1 MTDLTTSLILEL
13 KNSQFTRGLRKSGSD
28 VGSFA
33 NKSERELRGLRQ
45 EFKQLTGGVLGS
57 FRNEIIAIGAAWS
70 GLQIAKDS
78 ALLDKNLTRMSQ
90 TAGVARSETKALR
103 AELFDLQKQYGVT
116 VDSSRQ
122 ANDSLL
128 QSGLNWSEA
137 LQATKAIAPAQ
148 AVTGASSN
156 VLAGGLAVGAE
167 IFGFD
172 LSQVG
177 VATEM
182 LDKMTVAGREGKAEL
197 EDLSSIFS
205 RVGNNAKTANLDFSQ
220 TLGFIEQ
227 LSYVERQP
235 ERLATLADSTLRIFT
250 NQKYQNNVRDKLG
263 INFYGKEGNRRD
275 AFSVIEEISTLYK
288 KQKNDKQRDNLIAA
302 AFGQTDMDTQRG
314 MKMLL
319 GGDAIAGM
327 RKITEATRNGV
338 GVIDREL
345 EEALGNAGDQVSRL
359 KGALGK
365 AADSFAQPINNSVNQ
380 LIKYTLDSKK
390 KGGLGLDGTDLL
402 LGGAA
407 VLAGGAAAYK
417 YGGGKGLRKM
427 MGKGGNLAGGVL
439 TAKALEAAA
448 GVIPVY
454 VVNMPTGSSRS
465 IVDDIMDMGRKGGSK
480 GGRFPRLPGS
490 GGYARLPG
498 ETLADSLS
506 KLSVRSGFNA
516 YASHWGGKA
525 LGWMGLN
532 SSVLGG
538 SVSSAGLG
546 MGSLGVGVAGAAG
559 YGAGTLGYNAFVKGT
574 ETEMDIGRA
583 LAKALATVD
592 IFGWSDAQKALDIE
606 NRSQAL
612 LKVELS
618 EDLKA
623 KVVQSENMD
632 VDAYGG
638 SMINP

>member
-1 MTDLTTSLILEL
+1 MTDLTTSLILNL

-28 VGSFA
+28 VGAFA
-33 NKSERELRGLRQ
+33 NKSERELRGLRH

-57 FRNEIIAIGAAWS
+57 FRNEILAIGAAWS

-78 ALLDKNLTRMSQ
+78 ALLDKNLTQMSQ
-90 TAGVARSETKALR
+90 TAGVARTETKALR
-103 AELFDLQKQYGVT
+103 AELFELQKQYGVT

-128 QSGLNWSEA
+128 QAGLDWSEA

-156 VLAGGLAVGAE
+156 VLAGGLSVGAE

-182 LDKMTVAGREGKAEL
+182 LDKMTVAGRAGNAEL

-227 LSYVERQP
+227 LSKIEKQP

-263 INFYGKEGNRRD
+263 INFYGKDGNRRD
-275 AFSVIEEISTLYK
+275 TFSIIEEISTLYK
-288 KQKNDKQRDNLIAA
+288 KQKNDQQRDNLIAA

-314 MKMLL
+314 MKALL

-327 RKITEATRNGV
+327 RQITETTRNATGS
-338 GVIDREL
+338 IKRDL
-345 EEALGNAGDQVSRL
+345 EGALDNSVDQVSRL
-359 KGALGK
+359 KGALSQ
-365 AADSFAQPINNSVNQ
+365 AADGFAQPINNSVNQ
-380 LIKYTLDSKK
+380 LIKYTLDSKE
-390 KGGLGLDGTDLL
+390 KGGLGLDGNDILM
-402 LGGAA
+402 GGTAA
-407 VLAGGAAAYK
+407 LIAGGFAAK
-417 YGGGKGLRKM
+417 YGGKALRGSLSKGSAV
-427 MGKGGNLAGGVL
+427 AGGVV
-439 TAKALEAAA
+439 TGKALEELA
-448 GVIPVY
+448 GVTPVY
-454 VVNMPTGSSRS
+454 VVNMPTGAVPSLQPGFNVPNPLS
-465 IVDDIMDMGRKGGSK
+465 GKGPLSHTTVAKAKATAGLI
-480 GGRFPRLPGS
+480 GG
-490 GGYARLPG
+490 
-498 ETLADSLS
+498 TKLS
-506 KLSVRSGFNA
+506 KLG
-516 YASHWGGKA
+516 Y
-525 LGWMGLN
+525 LG
-532 SSVLGG
+532 
-538 SVSSAGLG
+538 AGA
-546 MGSLGVGVAGAAG
+546 VGTAGAAATAAGGIG
-559 YGAGTLGYNAFVKGT
+559 YGAGTVIYNTTLKGT
-574 ETEMDIGRA
+574 DLSDDIGRA
-583 LAKALATVD
+583 IAKTLAF
-592 IFGWSDAQKALDIE
+592 FGNDNAQSALDAE

-638 SMINP
+638 SMVAP